1 MRVQERLLLESKMFL
16 TRTGRQMLHDYCR
29 DMLGAPVGSDPV
41 EQVSEGNLKEYLS
54 GEIID
59 TIYGYL
65 GVHEVCWGVMSDLIT
80 ATDNRVR
87 SAQRRYYKVYSV
99 VE

>member
-29 DMLGAPVGSDPV
+29 DMLGDPVGSDQV
-41 EQVSEGNLKEYLS
+41 EQVREGNLTKYLS
-54 GEIID
+54 GEIIN

-65 GVHEVCWGVMSDLIT
+65 GVRDVCWGVKSDLIT
-80 ATDNRVR
+80 ATDDRVR
-87 SAQRRYYKVYSV
+87 SAQRMYYKVYNV

>member
-1 MRVQERLLLESKMFL
+1 MRVQERLLLEEKMFL
-16 TRTGRQMLHDYCR
+16 TRTGRQMLRDYCR

-41 EQVSEGNLKEYLS
+41 EQVSEGNLTKYLS

-65 GVHEVCWGVMSDLIT
+65 GVHGVCWGVMSDLIT
-80 ATDNRVR
+80 ATDDRVR
-87 SAQRRYYKVYSV
+87 LAQRRYYKVFNV